1 MEAWFRVA
9 PLLSDAM
16 FPVPFFMNFKEIV
29 LFFPVFIHN
38 FYRL

>member
-1 MEAWFRVA
+1 
-9 PLLSDAM
+9 LLSDAM
-16 FPVPFFMNFKEIV
+16 FPAPFFMNFKEIV